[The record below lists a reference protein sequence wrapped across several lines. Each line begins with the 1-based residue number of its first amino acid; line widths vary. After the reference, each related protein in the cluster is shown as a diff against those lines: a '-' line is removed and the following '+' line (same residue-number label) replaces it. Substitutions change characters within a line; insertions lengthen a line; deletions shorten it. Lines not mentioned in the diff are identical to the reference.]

1 MKKKEPAVT
10 VIRLAFSKQQGVPGR
25 IIKERNSIAK
35 VRLYKDKSGQGKCD
49 GKKRYYDE
57 TEMVLRLSCDITAT
71 VELNEK
77 NG

>member
-1 MKKKEPAVT
+1 MT

-49 GKKRYYDE
+49 ARKRYYDE
-57 TEMVLRLSCDITAT
+57 TGTVPRLKSDVTAT